1 VFFFVPDL
9 GTRREGSEMKAEVLQ
24 VGPGL
29 PNSPILWSTESTV
42 FMLEAMLGDRGLIEL
57 LSRLQLVWREPVL
70 SFNNANLE
78 THPDIPS
85 SVGLL

>member
-1 VFFFVPDL
+1 
-9 GTRREGSEMKAEVLQ
+9 MKRGKLNESQAEVLE

-42 FMLEAMLGDRGLIEL
+42 LYMFMLEAMLGDNRGLIEL
-57 LSRLQLVWREPVL
+57 LSRLQLVWLDPVL
-70 SFNNANLE
+70 SFNNANLG
-78 THPDIPS
+78 THPDIPN

>member
-1 VFFFVPDL
+1 MVL
-9 GTRREGSEMKAEVLQ
+9 EEREAESRGEVLQ

-29 PNSPILWSTESTV
+29 PNSPILWSTESTESTV
-42 FMLEAMLGDRGLIEL
+42 FMLEAMLGDNSLIEL
-57 LSRLQLVWREPVL
+57 LSRLQLVWLDPVL
-70 SFNNANLE
+70 SFNNANLG